1 MGSCVSTKGGSTSPI
16 MASNSRRNSASVAT
30 PGPGS
35 RRGSCD
41 SEVSSIFPNTL
52 KKGKPVS
59 QVKITFM
66 GKPME
71 LLVPMNDDVNIYDG
85 TDINASLE
93 KKSKNTWIEMFDM
106 IDLTFNN
113 LQQQNKELKRTV
125 NELSSKINKMAFHAG
140 KETSKTTSPPAKP
153 KNASNGD
160 AKEYTQGQVQEI
172 NKKVDGKIQ
181 KVEENILQWIDEETK
196 CLKDSLEKD
205 ITAIRSEVD
214 EKNIELNSKVQATI
228 SNLKEEV
235 NDKVAMMD
243 TKLTDTMFNDNGND
257 LPLDDSEPST
267 GTNRQIMDL
276 KNRLHSNCNT
286 LRFLCSEPLS
296 VQFSIWSKKEIKV
309 PLTGDSEVVPFNWV
323 NCNSGGAVDD
333 DGISDIT
340 TIYIPVSGPYLLSL
354 GCSLLSSSGTIV
366 LKRNNKERVIEAGRC
381 DIVDLN
387 EDDCLKVMSEPG
399 TKAKDISLMG
409 LLLRPRVFITPGTT
423 L

>member
-1 MGSCVSTKGGSTSPI
+1 MP
-16 MASNSRRNSASVAT
+16 AHA
-30 PGPGS
+30 
-35 RRGSCD
+35 
-41 SEVSSIFPNTL
+41 
-52 KKGKPVS
+52 
-59 QVKITFM
+59 
-66 GKPME
+66 
-71 LLVPMNDDVNIYDG
+71 
-85 TDINASLE
+85 
-93 KKSKNTWIEMFDM
+93 
-106 IDLTFNN
+106 FNRSY
-113 LQQQNKELKRTV
+113 LQ
-125 NELSSKINKMAFHAG
+125 MAFHAG

-153 KNASNGD
+153 KNTSNGD

-286 LRFLCSEPLS
+286 LRFLCSELLS

-309 PLTGDSEVVPFNWV
+309 PLTGDSKVVPFNWV

-333 DGISDIT
+333 GRKQF
-340 TIYIPVSGPYLLSL
+340 
-354 GCSLLSSSGTIV
+354 
-366 LKRNNKERVIEAGRC
+366 LK
-381 DIVDLN
+381 
-387 EDDCLKVMSEPG
+387 
-399 TKAKDISLMG
+399 
-409 LLLRPRVFITPGTT
+409 
-423 L
+423 

>member
-1 MGSCVSTKGGSTSPI
+1 MKYNHPKELSNQNFHKPTNRIRSDKGHDMPAH
-16 MASNSRRNSASVAT
+16 ASNRS
-30 PGPGS
+30 
-35 RRGSCD
+35 
-41 SEVSSIFPNTL
+41 
-52 KKGKPVS
+52 
-59 QVKITFM
+59 
-66 GKPME
+66 
-71 LLVPMNDDVNIYDG
+71 Y
-85 TDINASLE
+85 
-93 KKSKNTWIEMFDM
+93 
-106 IDLTFNN
+106 
-113 LQQQNKELKRTV
+113 LQ
-125 NELSSKINKMAFHAG
+125 MAFHAG

-153 KNASNGD
+153 KNTSNGD

-296 VQFSIWSKKEIKV
+296 VQFSIWHKGELELGRDGENQLV
-309 PLTGDSEVVPFNWV
+309 TFNWV
-323 NCNSGGAVDD
+323 NSNVGGAVI
-333 DGISDIT
+333 DGKAVINLHFSW
-340 TIYIPVSGPYLLSL
+340 
-354 GCSLLSSSGTIV
+354 SSKLI
-366 LKRNNKERVIEAGRC
+366 I
-381 DIVDLN
+381 
-387 EDDCLKVMSEPG
+387 
-399 TKAKDISLMG
+399 
-409 LLLRPRVFITPGTT
+409 
-423 L
+423 

>member
-153 KNASNGD
+153 KNTSNGD

-196 CLKDSLEKD
+196 CL
-205 ITAIRSEVD
+205 
-214 EKNIELNSKVQATI
+214 N
-228 SNLKEEV
+228 
-235 NDKVAMMD
+235 
-243 TKLTDTMFNDNGND
+243 
-257 LPLDDSEPST
+257 DSEPST

-366 LKRNNKERVIEAGRC
+366 LKRNNK
-381 DIVDLN
+381 
-387 EDDCLKVMSEPG
+387 DDCLKVMSEPG

-409 LLLRPRVFITPGTT
+409 LLLRPRVFIT
-423 L
+423 